1 MYHQLLEPPVQ
12 IFDTNLNNPT
22 ILVQMN
28 SITLDSTGCRTTL
41 CRLCAESG
49 TDKCPYNLHGHRHP
63 YTAPYSLLFEPLK
76 HRPIKF
82 AEIGVF
88 RGASLKAWREFF
100 SQAKLYGYDRDI
112 PNLDYIA
119 SMGMPNLVLDT
130 MDAGNEESIK
140 QKLGEAISDGEL
152 FDVILDDAS
161 HDPPDQCAVIRSALP
176 YLKKGGLL
184 IVEDVFRDR
193 PTQPYEEAFREIQH
207 LVSFHTF
214 IVCDHELRYSPGW
227 NNDKL
232 LVFVRN

>member
-1 MYHQLLEPPVQ
+1 MFPKLLE
-12 IFDTNLNNPT
+12 
-22 ILVQMN
+22 MN
-28 SITLDSTGCRTTL
+28 SITIDSTECRTTL

-63 YTAPYSLLFEPLK
+63 YTAPYSLFFEPLK

-88 RGASLKAWREFF
+88 RGASVRAWREFF
-100 SQAKLYGYDRDI
+100 SQARIYGYDRDI
-112 PNLDYIA
+112 PNLQFIQ
-119 SMGMPNLVLDT
+119 SQNFPNVFLDT
-130 MDAGNEESIK
+130 MDAGSQESIK
-140 QKLGEAISDGEL
+140 QKLQEATQDGEL

-161 HDPPDQCAVIRSALP
+161 HDPADQCAVIRTALP
-176 YLKKGGLL
+176 FLKQGGLL
-184 IVEDVFRDR
+184 IIEDIFRERSIKPYEDAFRDV
-193 PTQPYEEAFREIQH
+193 QD

-214 IVCDHELRYSPGW
+214 IVCDHNLRYSPGW